1 MPTLIRLSR
10 VYGLQWNSEWMADQE
25 SNGWDEETDKS
36 DASFEDNNISVASP
50 IPLETAIRQN
60 PRIAH
65 RALASSLGL
74 SYDGIEAFMRRAQEL
89 RERRKTTSEK
99 RKQCED
105 TDGPSKKTK
114 SRSPSFETLT
124 NVTSPPELGQ

>member
-1 MPTLIRLSR
+1 
-10 VYGLQWNSEWMADQE
+10 MADEE
-25 SNGWDEETDKS
+25 SNGWDEETNKS
-36 DASFEDNNISVASP
+36 DASSEDDNISVAAP

-60 PRIAH
+60 PSIAH
-65 RALASSLGL
+65 RALASALGL

-105 TDGPSKKTK
+105 TYVPSKKTK
-114 SRSPSFETLT
+114 GRSPSFETLT
-124 NVTSPPELGQ
+124 NVTSPPELGQQ